1 MCYIYNFI
9 SFDEKEKIGDNG
21 IHVRMVYPLA
31 YIHRIPIGWI

>member
-21 IHVRMVYPLA
+21 KDGVSIS
-31 YIHRIPIGWI
+31 IIGFL